1 MSDPAANAPEEP
13 GAAPPGE
20 PLPDKLTSGT
30 RARTLA
36 DRRGLSNGFSR
47 PAAAPPAPARPP
59 SRARLALHALGVGP
73 RPIALGLAVGVVLF
87 MAIRAVGAG
96 P

>member
-1 MSDPAANAPEEP
+1 MSDLAANAPEEP
-13 GAAPPGE
+13 AAPPSPG
-20 PLPDKLTSGT
+20 PLPDKLSSVT

-47 PAAAPPAPARPP
+47 PAAAPRAPSRSP
-59 SRARLALHALGVGP
+59 SRARLALYALGVGP

-87 MAIRAVGAG
+87 IAIRAVGAG
-96 P
+96 A